1 MMRQLNYVL
10 KASLLK
16 GTIEDFLRRRS
27 IGSYKDEAHFRS
39 KLAECLESKGFD
51 VEEEREIEMMNGDC
65 LIPDIIVHVYDKCI
79 LLELKYNN
87 PSLKEYVEDEDK
99 CKRYIKDF
107 GDVPDAYC
115 LFVSNIV
122 HDYRPE
128 EWIECGENSK
138 YHYLWISFHK
148 KHRSLRLN

>member
-1 MMRQLNYVL
+1 MRQLNYVL

-39 KLAECLESKGFD
+39 KLAEYLESKGFD
-51 VEEEREIEMMNGDC
+51 VEEEREIEMTNGDC
-65 LIPDIIVHVYDKCI
+65 LIPDIIVHIYDKCI

-87 PSLKEYVEDEDK
+87 PSLKEYEEDEDK

-107 GDVPDAYC
+107 EDVPDAYC
-115 LFVSNIV
+115 LFVSKIV
-122 HDYRPE
+122 HDYRPK

-138 YHYLWISFHK
+138 YHYLLIPFHK
-148 KHRSLRLN
+148 KHRSLHLK